1 MGLALGGTMVW
12 LLDRFLR
19 NQEFL
24 TVTKSS
30 LPGETATSPMP
41 TSADGLTEAGLSQI
55 PNGSHFHEF
64 IEQEWQRGARQQKPI
79 CVIFCDIDYFK
90 EFNDHYGP
98 MEGDQCLL
106 HVAQSLRRAARRAG
120 DLVVRYGGHEFAMVL
135 PNTPLGGGVF
145 VAREVQN
152 QMQRLQMA
160 NIMSLVNPCVSV
172 SLGVASR
179 MPTADTQPDIL
190 IAEASRQLVHAQQQ
204 GRNRIACEVE
214 ALLRQT
220 QAATLLPLRVTD
232 ATMTTSIDTAC

>member
-24 TVTKSS
+24 TVAKPELSGAPS
-30 LPGETATSPMP
+30 ALPIPAAT
-41 TSADGLTEAGLSQI
+41 DGLIESRLTQI
-55 PNGSHFHEF
+55 PDGSHFQEF
-64 IEQEWQRGARQQKPI
+64 IEQEWQRGIRQQKPI

-90 EFNDHYGP
+90 EFNDHYGQ

-106 HVAQSLRRAARRAG
+106 RVAQSLRRAARRAG
-120 DLVVRYGGHEFAMVL
+120 DLVVRYGSHEFAMVL

-145 VAREVQN
+145 VAREVQTH
-152 QMQRLQMA
+152 MQRLQMA
-160 NIMSLVNPCVSV
+160 NAMSLVNPCVSV

-214 ALLRQT
+214 ALLSQT
-220 QAATLLPLRVTD
+220 QAATLLSLRATD
-232 ATMTTSIDTAC
+232 ATVTTVIDPAF

>member
-1 MGLALGGTMVW
+1 MGLALGGAMVW

-19 NQEFL
+19 HQEFL
-24 TVTKSS
+24 TVAKPAP
-30 LPGETATSPMP
+30 LGEIATSPI
-41 TSADGLTEAGLSQI
+41 SATTDGLTESGSTQI
-55 PNGSHFHEF
+55 SNCSHFHEF
-64 IEQEWQRGARQQKPI
+64 IEQEWQRGIRQQKPI

-90 EFNDHYGP
+90 EFSDHYGQI
-98 MEGDQCLL
+98 EGDQCLL
-106 HVAQSLRRAARRAG
+106 HVAQSLRCAARRAG

-160 NIMSLVNPCVSV
+160 NAMSLVNPCVSV

-204 GRNRIACEVE
+204 GRNRVACEVE
-214 ALLRQT
+214 ALLSQT
-220 QAATLLPLRVTD
+220 QFATLLSLRATD
-232 ATMTTSIDTAC
+232 ATITRSIDTAC